1 MATVMHTVKV
11 LALRLDKLRLDVVIN
26 FMKCFPCMEK
36 LYIKVAIP
44 FVCYSVSNFSILSYD
59 CIFVVL
65 KIGLII
71 CIFYLSL
78 QDIFMG

>member
-1 MATVMHTVKV
+1 MMRTVKV
-11 LALRLDKLRLDVVIN
+11 LALRLDNRRLDVVIN

-44 FVCYSVSNFSILSYD
+44 FVCCSVSNLSVLSYD

-71 CIFYLSL
+71 CLFSLSL